1 MEGRG
6 EDIPVR
12 SRRAYQRA
20 QQIGIMNYWVY
31 FNQNPVVDPAALVVM
46 DDAHL
51 AEHCLHSLYSV
62 MISRN
67 DHKLLFEQLVS
78 ELHKNFPEYAVL
90 ADAVSDDAPPET
102 PAELLSFIDHEQIAN
117 RLKEIIDSSSILGS
131 DTDLNFRWKRMRPR
145 IHRANLYIGCDSLWI
160 RPYIY
165 PLINN
170 TQYQKTDQ
178 VLYMSATIGDP
189 GDLSRRLGVRPIQK
203 IHVPNQFAEQ
213 RSGRRLIIMN
223 RTNDDSDIPS
233 RMEKAL
239 LQAISLHPKSVW
251 LCSSEREATQLRNIV
266 TVWLEKNGMTGHP
279 TWLLTPLGDEIDQ
292 FRQAPTGHLFVAGR
306 FDGMDFNDDQCR
318 IVVLVTMPKAINL
331 QEEFIAYYLRD
342 SGFMRRRLNQ
352 RVVQGLGRCT
362 RNDKDF
368 GVYFLADQRFATHF
382 SRESNR
388 EGIPQHIMAE
398 IDLAQDLSERDDV
411 GLATYVAQFLKKN
424 FEEYDADLSQLA
436 ADIPQPQKP
445 ENSVTA
451 TSKDEV
457 IGWTALF
464 ESENYAVAQDHFER
478 CWNSAKND
486 NLLEIAALQGWHRA
500 KALYLDGLRGQ
511 QGASDQ
517 AIQVLEEAIKRG
529 GQSSWF
535 NRMRASIS
543 RMYAHTE
550 PLQAIAECEFAETVI
565 RSFDDGLE
573 RLGVSGNKYQKF
585 INGLNEKLGS
595 EKHATYQEGLET
607 LGTLLGYKSFRPKNN
622 AAADCIWRGNF
633 GNTRELF
640 TFEIKIEHQPSN
652 SITASDLGQAS
663 LQYNRAMEEYSNKGY
678 VVHSLIATH
687 LEQIAP
693 EGVSSIGQIK
703 LISKD
708 TVLALWACVCNL
720 MTLYR
725 SRWNLDVIQMR
736 RAAEIEIRPKLP
748 KTGWLLRAVA
758 SADPW
763 LSENMLLKEWNE

>member
-1 MEGRG
+1 MANCNFGNYLESLGSKKFRELWPAQQYVLDAYSRDYLEKRDIGIELPTGAGKTLIALLIAGKWLKSKKKAVILSANKTLARQMKDEAENLGLPVAYMEGRG

-46 DDAHL
+46 DD
-51 AEHCLHSLYSV
+51 
-62 MISRN
+62 
-67 DHKLLFEQLVS
+67 
-78 ELHKNFPEYAVL
+78 
-90 ADAVSDDAPPET
+90 
-102 PAELLSFIDHEQIAN
+102 
-117 RLKEIIDSSSILGS
+117 
-131 DTDLNFRWKRMRPR
+131 
-145 IHRANLYIGCDSLWI
+145 
-160 RPYIY
+160 
-165 PLINN
+165 
-170 TQYQKTDQ
+170 
-178 VLYMSATIGDP
+178 
-189 GDLSRRLGVRPIQK
+189 
-203 IHVPNQFAEQ
+203 
-213 RSGRRLIIMN
+213 
-223 RTNDDSDIPS
+223 
-233 RMEKAL
+233 
-239 LQAISLHPKSVW
+239 
-251 LCSSEREATQLRNIV
+251 
-266 TVWLEKNGMTGHP
+266 
-279 TWLLTPLGDEIDQ
+279 
-292 FRQAPTGHLFVAGR
+292 
-306 FDGMDFNDDQCR
+306 
-318 IVVLVTMPKAINL
+318 
-331 QEEFIAYYLRD
+331 
-342 SGFMRRRLNQ
+342 
-352 RVVQGLGRCT
+352 
-362 RNDKDF
+362 KDF

-398 IDLAQDLSERDDV
+398 IDLAQDLSEREDV

-445 ENSVTA
+445 ENSVTD

-478 CWNSAKND
+478 CWDRAKND
-486 NLLEIAALQGWHRA
+486 NLLEIAALHGWHRA

-511 QGASDQ
+511 QGASDR

-550 PLQAIAECEFAETVI
+550 TLHAIAECEFAEAVI
-565 RSFDDGLE
+565 RSFDDELE

-585 INGLNEKLGS
+585 INDLNEKLGS

-607 LGTLLGYKSFRPKNN
+607 LGTLLGYKSSRPKNK
-622 AAADCIWRGNF
+622 AAADCIWCGNF

-640 TFEIKIEHQPSN
+640 TFETKIEQQPSN
-652 SITASDLGQAS
+652 SITASNLGQAS
-663 LQYNRAMEEYSNKGY
+663 LQYNRAMEEYGNKGY

-693 EGVSSIGQIK
+693 EGMSAIGQIK
-703 LISKD
+703 LVSKD
-708 TVLALWACVCNL
+708 TVLALWACVRNL
-720 MTLYR
+720 MTIYR

-748 KTGWLLRAVA
+748 KTGWFLRAVD